1 MSNDVSRIESPL
13 TLRGI
18 LLCGFAAF
26 GGILFGYDSGY
37 INGVLGMNFFKK
49 EFGHAVDIGVDD
61 SGYNIRTSFDI
72 PTTSTTA
79 NMSQM
84 SGRSL

>member
-1 MSNDVSRIESPL
+1 M
-13 TLRGI
+13 RGY

-37 INGVLGMNFFKK
+37 INGVLGMDFFKK
-49 EFGHAVDIGVDD
+49 EFGRAVDISVDP

-72 PTTSTTA
+72 LTTPTTA
-79 NMSQM
+79 NMSQT